1 LKENKVETFMPITV
15 VNWTNEDGA
24 RFNTKMLSCGDWVGE
39 VELQKAYDRQDSDRI
54 TFKDKL

>member
-1 LKENKVETFMPITV
+1 MPITV